1 MSSQEKIISASR
13 RTDIP
18 AFYTPWLLNRIRAG
32 FCYYPN
38 PMYPAKFYRVS
49 LRKEDVLGFVFWTR
63 HPAPLIPHLPE
74 LDKAKFSYYFQYTVV
89 GYPQTIDP
97 RSPSLD
103 TAIKT
108 FLALSDTIGPERVV
122 WRYDPIILNYEIS
135 ADWHFSNYCRIADAI
150 GSATRRLVV
159 SIIDPYQKTKRRI
172 GSSDNG
178 VSYDPAAYID
188 LLNRILADALC
199 RNLSVES
206 CAEASVKIPGIFHG
220 SCIDAKL
227 LNKLRRRPEPSKPKF
242 HKQREGC
249 LCHQSIDIGVNNSC
263 GFGCQYCYATTNH
276 DRAMELVKSH
286 SSEWS
291 CISQDVC
298 LEEPK
303 NDEDQQLQLI

>member
-1 MSSQEKIISASR
+1 MSTQEKIISVSR
-13 RTDIP
+13 RSDIP
-18 AFYTPWLLNRIRAG
+18 AFYTPWFMNRIRAG

-38 PMYPAKFYRVS
+38 PMYPTKFYRVS

-63 HPAPLIPHLPE
+63 HPAPLMPYLSE
-74 LDKAKFSYYFQYTVV
+74 LDKAGFSYYFQYTVV

-108 FLALSDTIGPERVV
+108 FLALSEAIGSERVV
-122 WRYDPIILNYEIS
+122 WRYDPIILNHEIS
-135 ADWHFSNYCRIADAI
+135 ADWHFSNFCRIADAI

-172 GSSDNG
+172 GGSDDG
-178 VSYDPAAYID
+178 VSYNIDAYTD
-188 LLNRILADALC
+188 LLNLIAKDASN
-199 RNLSVES
+199 RNLRVES
-206 CAEASVKIPGIFHG
+206 CAEAAVNNPEIYKG
-220 SCIDAKL
+220 SCVDAKL
-227 LNKLRRRPEPSKPKF
+227 LNKLRSRSEPSKPKL

-303 NDEDQQLQLI
+303 DEAQQLLLI

>member
-1 MSSQEKIISASR
+1 MSQEKIISASR

-18 AFYTPWLLNRIRAG
+18 AFYTPWLMNRIRAG

-74 LDKAKFSYYFQYTVV
+74 LDKAGFSYYFQYTVV

-97 RSPSLD
+97 RSPSLE

-108 FLALSDTIGPERVV
+108 FLALSDAIGPEKLV
-122 WRYDPIILNYEIS
+122 WRYDPIILNHEIS
-135 ADWHFSNYCRIADAI
+135 ADWHYNNFSRIADAI

-159 SIIDPYQKTKRRI
+159 SVVDPYQKTKKRI
-172 GSSDNG
+172 GG
-178 VSYDPAAYID
+178 VDDGVAYNID
-188 LLNRILADALC
+188 AYTGLLNRIVTNATSRGIRVD
-199 RNLSVES
+199 S
-206 CAEASVKIPGIFHG
+206 CAEAAMEVPGISHG
-220 SCIDAKL
+220 SCVDANL
-227 LNKLRRRPEPSKPKF
+227 LNRLKGRPAPLKPKL

-276 DRAMELVKSH
+276 DRALELVSSH
-286 SSEWS
+286 NPQWS
-291 CISQDVC
+291 AISQDYI
-298 LEEPK
+298 
-303 NDEDQQLQLI
+303 DETKTVMPENLSLF